1 MTTQFANLSYGGDPW
16 AGSAT
21 VPKGGAGGRSLLA
34 EGGMLYGLSN
44 FGDYLKKK
52 ATGPGMTAL
61 GETLKEA
68 VGGVP
73 GTAKGAL
80 KGAGGVT
87 KGLVSGIAPKA
98 YQEAITRGAEAQR
111 AARLAGLGKDA
122 IKVAGMKP
130 GIKIAGRYIG
140 RRVPFLGAGLDLA
153 AGDPLG
159 APGTL
164 AGGAIGSL
172 IAPGVGTV
180 IGSMAGDP
188 LGATGTLIGG
198 AVGSLAGP
206 WGTAIGSMVGG
217 PILKGG
223 RQILSPVFGDPND
236 PLSGRDWNLW
246 GMPVTPYAK
255 TKRSMEK
262 QIGLYRDI
270 QMPLIEEIQNAQLA
284 REMKMAKLGMMQNM
298 LSETN
303 RLMSNAYSASPY

>member
-130 GIKIAGRYIG
+130 GI
-140 RRVPFLGAGLDLA
+140 
-153 AGDPLG
+153 
-159 APGTL
+159 
-164 AGGAIGSL
+164 
-172 IAPGVGTV
+172 
-180 IGSMAGDP
+180 
-188 LGATGTLIGG
+188 
-198 AVGSLAGP
+198 
-206 WGTAIGSMVGG
+206 
-217 PILKGG
+217 
-223 RQILSPVFGDPND
+223 
-236 PLSGRDWNLW
+236 
-246 GMPVTPYAK
+246 
-255 TKRSMEK
+255 
-262 QIGLYRDI
+262 
-270 QMPLIEEIQNAQLA
+270 
-284 REMKMAKLGMMQNM
+284 
-298 LSETN
+298 
-303 RLMSNAYSASPY
+303 